1 MGFYFNTHSSH
12 DRPIGKTQRT
22 LKAIYVMGFVGGF
35 VKEKK
40 SLEKGWGW
48 GEKIWDSS
56 KRLIMA
62 ENGLARGLI

>member
-40 SLEKGWGW
+40 KPGKGVGVG
-48 GEKIWDSS
+48 GEDLGFFKEID
-56 KRLIMA
+56 
-62 ENGLARGLI
+62 NG